1 MINIIGLGN
10 CGNNILNTISKFKDK
25 SINLISL
32 QKDVQIL
39 LLSKSDINIEIKS
52 GFTKQLD
59 EILKNSSKIF
69 IICSSAGTISNE
81 YLVFLIDS
89 LNSFQIEYKIILIT
103 PFSFENKGIKSDS
116 LISKVENK
124 ENLIIFENNKIIPL
138 KEKFKKMDKEIY
150 QLILENIWKLY
161 MKIKIYHKI

>member
-10 CGNNILNTISKFKDK
+10 CGNNILNIVSKFKNK

-59 EILKNSSKIF
+59 EILKNSSKVF
-69 IICSSAGTISNE
+69 IIGASAGTTSNE
-81 YLVFLIDS
+81 YLFFLIDS
-89 LNSFQIEYKIILIT
+89 LNSFQIEYKIILVT
-103 PFSFENKGIKSDS
+103 PFSFENKGVKSNS
-116 LISKVENK
+116 LISKLEDKKNV
-124 ENLIIFENNKIIPL
+124 IVFENNKITPL
-138 KEKFKKMDKEIY
+138 KEEFEKMDKEIY
-150 QLILENIWKLY
+150 QLILENI
-161 MKIKIYHKI
+161 

>member
-32 QKDVQIL
+32 QKDMQIL

-59 EILKNSSKIF
+59 EILENSSKVF
-69 IICSSAGTISNE
+69 IIGASAGTTSNE
-81 YLVFLIDS
+81 YIPFLFDS

-103 PFSFENKGIKSDS
+103 PFSFENKGMKSDT
-116 LISKVENK
+116 LISKLEDK
-124 ENLIIFENNKIIPL
+124 KNLIVFENNKITAL
-138 KEKFKKMDKEIY
+138 KEEKKKMDKEIY
-150 QLILENIWKLY
+150 QLILENI
-161 MKIKIYHKI
+161 

>member
-10 CGNNILNTISKFKDK
+10 CGNNILNTISKFRNKNM
-25 SINLISL
+25 NLISL
-32 QKDVQIL
+32 QKDLQIFL
-39 LLSKSDINIEIKS
+39 FSKSDINIEIKS

-81 YLVFLIDS
+81 YLPFLIDS

-103 PFSFENKGIKSDS
+103 PFSFENKGMKSDT
-116 LISKVENK
+116 LISKLEDK
-124 ENLIIFENNKIIPL
+124 KNLIVFDNNKITPF
-138 KEKFKKMDKEIY
+138 KEEFEKMDEEIY
-150 QLILENIWKLY
+150 QVILENI
-161 MKIKIYHKI
+161 

>member
-10 CGNNILNTISKFKDK
+10 CGNNILNTISKFRNKNM
-25 SINLISL
+25 NLISL
-32 QKDVQIL
+32 QKDLQIFL
-39 LLSKSDINIEIKS
+39 FSKSDINIEIKS

-81 YLVFLIDS
+81 YLPFLIDS

-103 PFSFENKGIKSDS
+103 PFSFENKVVNSNI
-116 LISKVENK
+116 LISKLEEK
-124 ENLIIFENNKIIPL
+124 KNLIVFDNNKITPF
-138 KEKFKKMDKEIY
+138 KEEFEKMDEEIY
-150 QLILENIWKLY
+150 QVILENIWKSY

>member
-32 QKDVQIL
+32 QKDMQIL

-59 EILKNSSKIF
+59 EILENSSKVF
-69 IICSSAGTISNE
+69 IIGASAGTTSNE
-81 YLVFLIDS
+81 YIPFLFDS

-103 PFSFENKGIKSDS
+103 PFSFENKGMKSDT
-116 LISKVENK
+116 LISKLEDK
-124 ENLIIFENNKIIPL
+124 KNLIVFDNNKITPF
-138 KEKFKKMDKEIY
+138 KEEFEKMDEEIY
-150 QLILENIWKLY
+150 QVILENI
-161 MKIKIYHKI
+161 

>member
-32 QKDVQIL
+32 QKDMQIL

-59 EILKNSSKIF
+59 EILENSSKVF
-69 IICSSAGTISNE
+69 IMGAPAGTTSNE
-81 YLVFLIDS
+81 YIPFLFDS

-103 PFSFENKGIKSDS
+103 PFSFENKGMKSDT
-116 LISKVENK
+116 LISKLEDK
-124 ENLIIFENNKIIPL
+124 KNLIVFENNKITAL
-138 KEKFKKMDKEIY
+138 KEEFEKMDKEIY
-150 QLILENIWKLY
+150 QLILENI
-161 MKIKIYHKI
+161 

>member
-32 QKDVQIL
+32 QKDMQIL

-59 EILKNSSKIF
+59 EILENSSKVF
-69 IICSSAGTISNE
+69 IIGASAGTTSNE
-81 YLVFLIDS
+81 YIPFLFDS

-103 PFSFENKGIKSDS
+103 PFSFENKGVNSNI
-116 LISKVENK
+116 LISKLEEK
-124 ENLIIFENNKIIPL
+124 KNLIVFDNNKITPF
-138 KEKFKKMDKEIY
+138 KEEFEKMDEEIY
-150 QLILENIWKLY
+150 QVILENI
-161 MKIKIYHKI
+161 

>member
-10 CGNNILNTISKFKDK
+10 CGNNILNTISKFRNKNM
-25 SINLISL
+25 NLISL
-32 QKDVQIL
+32 QKDLQIFL
-39 LLSKSDINIEIKS
+39 FSKSDINIEIKS

-81 YLVFLIDS
+81 YLPFLIDS

-124 ENLIIFENNKIIPL
+124 ENLIIDSVIIYGKNPYLYSDDNESEKDEKIVY
-138 KEKFKKMDKEIY
+138 DY
-150 QLILENIWKLY
+150 S
-161 MKIKIYHKI
+161 KIKM

>member
-25 SINLISL
+25 SIN
-32 QKDVQIL
+32 
-39 LLSKSDINIEIKS
+39 
-52 GFTKQLD
+52 
-59 EILKNSSKIF
+59 

-138 KEKFKKMDKEIY
+138 KEEFEKMDKEIY
-150 QLILENIWKLY
+150 QLILENI
-161 MKIKIYHKI
+161 

>member
-32 QKDVQIL
+32 QKDMQIL

-59 EILKNSSKIF
+59 EILENSSKVF
-69 IICSSAGTISNE
+69 IIGASAGTTSNE
-81 YLVFLIDS
+81 YIPFLFDS

-103 PFSFENKGIKSDS
+103 PFSFENKVVNSNI
-116 LISKVENK
+116 LISKLEEK
-124 ENLIIFENNKIIPL
+124 KNLIVFDNNKITPF
-138 KEKFKKMDKEIY
+138 KEEFEKMDEEIY
-150 QLILENIWKLY
+150 QVILENI
-161 MKIKIYHKI
+161 

>member
-10 CGNNILNTISKFKDK
+10 CGNNILNTISEFKNK

-39 LLSKSDINIEIKS
+39 LFSKSDINIEIKS

-59 EILKNSSKIF
+59 EIFKNSSKIF
-69 IICSSAGTISNE
+69 IIGASSGTTSNE
-81 YLVFLIDS
+81 YIPFLIDS

-103 PFSFENKGIKSDS
+103 PFSFEKKEIKSDS
-116 LISKVENK
+116 LISKLK
-124 ENLIIFENNKIIPL
+124 EEKNIIVFENNKIIPL
-138 KEKFKKMDKEIY
+138 KEEFEKMDKEIY
-150 QLILENIWKLY
+150 QLILENI
-161 MKIKIYHKI
+161 

>member
-32 QKDVQIL
+32 QKDMQIL

-59 EILKNSSKIF
+59 EILENSSKVF
-69 IICSSAGTISNE
+69 IIGASAGTTSNE
-81 YLVFLIDS
+81 YIPFLFDSYIVLQLSCLQPLEMLTVLLV
-89 LNSFQIEYKIILIT
+89 
-103 PFSFENKGIKSDS
+103 
-116 LISKVENK
+116 
-124 ENLIIFENNKIIPL
+124 NLTF
-138 KEKFKKMDKEIY
+138 
-150 QLILENIWKLY
+150 
-161 MKIKIYHKI
+161 

>member
-10 CGNNILNTISKFKDK
+10 CGNNILNTISKFRNKNM
-25 SINLISL
+25 NLISL
-32 QKDVQIL
+32 QKDLQIFL
-39 LLSKSDINIEIKS
+39 FSKSDINIEIKS

-81 YLVFLIDS
+81 YLPFLIDS

-103 PFSFENKGIKSDS
+103 PFSFENKVVNSNI
-116 LISKVENK
+116 LFSKLEEK
-124 ENLIIFENNKIIPL
+124 KNLIVFDNNKITPF
-138 KEKFKKMDKEIY
+138 KEEFEKMDEEIY
-150 QLILENIWKLY
+150 QVILENI
-161 MKIKIYHKI
+161 

>member
-10 CGNNILNTISKFKDK
+10 CGNNILNTISKFRNKNM
-25 SINLISL
+25 NLISL
-32 QKDVQIL
+32 QKDLQIFL
-39 LLSKSDINIEIKS
+39 FSKSDINIEIKS

-81 YLVFLIDS
+81 YLPFLIDS

-103 PFSFENKGIKSDS
+103 PFSFVNKGVNSNI
-116 LISKVENK
+116 LISKLEEK
-124 ENLIIFENNKIIPL
+124 KNLIVFDNNKITPF
-138 KEKFKKMDKEIY
+138 KEEFEKMDEEIY
-150 QLILENIWKLY
+150 QVILENI
-161 MKIKIYHKI
+161 

>member
-10 CGNNILNTISKFKDK
+10 CGNNILNTISRFKNK

-59 EILKNSSKIF
+59 EILKNSSKVF
-69 IICSSAGTISNE
+69 IIGASAGTTSSE
-81 YLVFLIDS
+81 YIPFLIDS

-103 PFSFENKGIKSDS
+103 SFSFEKKEIKSDS
-116 LISKVENK
+116 LISKLKK
-124 ENLIIFENNKIIPL
+124 EKNIIVLENNKITPL
-138 KEKFKKMDKEIY
+138 KEEFEKMDKEIY
-150 QLILENIWKLY
+150 QLILENI
-161 MKIKIYHKI
+161 

>member
-10 CGNNILNTISKFKDK
+10 CGNNILNTILRFKDK

-59 EILKNSSKIF
+59 EILKNSSKVF
-69 IICSSAGTISNE
+69 IIGASAGTTSNE
-81 YLVFLIDS
+81 YIPFLLDS
-89 LNSFQIEYKIILIT
+89 LNSFQIEYKIILVT
-103 PFSFENKGIKSDS
+103 PFSFENKGVKSNS
-116 LISKVENK
+116 LISKLEDKKNV
-124 ENLIIFENNKIIPL
+124 IVFENNKITPL
-138 KEKFKKMDKEIY
+138 KEEFEKMDKEIY
-150 QLILENIWKLY
+150 QLILENI
-161 MKIKIYHKI
+161 

>member
-10 CGNNILNTISKFKDK
+10 CGNNILNTISKFRNKNM
-25 SINLISL
+25 NLISL
-32 QKDVQIL
+32 QKDLQIFL
-39 LLSKSDINIEIKS
+39 FSKSDINIEIKS

-103 PFSFENKGIKSDS
+103 PFSFENKGVNSNI
-116 LISKVENK
+116 LISKLEEK
-124 ENLIIFENNKIIPL
+124 KNLIVFDNNKITPF
-138 KEKFKKMDKEIY
+138 KEEFEKMDEEIY
-150 QLILENIWKLY
+150 QVILENI
-161 MKIKIYHKI
+161 

>member
-10 CGNNILNTISKFKDK
+10 CGNNIFNTISKFKDK

-39 LLSKSDINIEIKS
+39 LFSKSDINIEIKS

-59 EILKNSSKIF
+59 EILKNSSKVF
-69 IICSSAGTISNE
+69 IIGASSGTTSNE
-81 YLVFLIDS
+81 YIPFLIDS

-103 PFSFENKGIKSDS
+103 PFSFENKGMKSDI
-116 LISKVENK
+116 LISKLEDK
-124 ENLIIFENNKIIPL
+124 KNLIVFENNKITPL
-138 KEKFKKMDKEIY
+138 KEEFEKMDKEIY
-150 QLILENIWKLY
+150 QLILENI
-161 MKIKIYHKI
+161 